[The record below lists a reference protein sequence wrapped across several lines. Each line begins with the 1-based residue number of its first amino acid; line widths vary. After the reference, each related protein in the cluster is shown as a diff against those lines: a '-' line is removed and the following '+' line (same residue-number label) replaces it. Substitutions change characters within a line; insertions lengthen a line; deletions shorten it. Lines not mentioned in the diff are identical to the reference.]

1 MPAIDLFRVHVK
13 ELNLCG
19 SCNDENYLDRALELL
34 DKQELGLKDMIT
46 HRIPFDNWEKAFELA
61 EKGKDEALKVTLTFT

>member
-1 MPAIDLFRVHVK
+1 M
-13 ELNLCG
+13 
-19 SCNDENYLDRALELL
+19 NYLDRALELL